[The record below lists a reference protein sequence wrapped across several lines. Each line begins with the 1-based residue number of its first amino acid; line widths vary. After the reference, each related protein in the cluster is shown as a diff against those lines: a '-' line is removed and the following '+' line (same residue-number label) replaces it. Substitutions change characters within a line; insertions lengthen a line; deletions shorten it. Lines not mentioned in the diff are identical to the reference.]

1 VDLERRLGNMRMFR
15 DCGGMVIRVGAALIS
30 RLNRKILVDEL
41 ANPDVAYFGASCGNP
56 TELFR

>member
-1 VDLERRLGNMRMFR
+1 MRMFR